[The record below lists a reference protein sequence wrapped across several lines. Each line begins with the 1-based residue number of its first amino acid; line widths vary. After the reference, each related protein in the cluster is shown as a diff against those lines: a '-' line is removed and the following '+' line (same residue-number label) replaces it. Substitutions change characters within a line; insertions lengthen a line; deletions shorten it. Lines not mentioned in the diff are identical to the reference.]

1 MLRDIHAYVGS
12 IGTLLATVGMLV
24 VFLGWWMAITA
35 TVVRQGV
42 GTWVKAIRIVMIAV
56 FPPLGVLFLLLYVR
70 SDRAVVS
77 QAMRSASLP
86 GHPERSS
93 DSSGVDLVL
102 VQAA

>member
-35 TVVRQGV
+35 TVVREGV
-42 GTWVKAIRIVMIAV
+42 GTWAKAIRIVMIAV
-56 FPPLGVLFLLLYVR
+56 FPPLGMLFLLLYVR

-77 QAMRSASLP
+77 QAMLTL
-86 GHPERSS
+86 
-93 DSSGVDLVL
+93 D
-102 VQAA
+102 